1 MSAVKERIEEVH
13 RHAAL
18 MAHAVLR
25 DAVMWHWR
33 EAEITEAAGFYVR
46 ASNSHAGSKEWR
58 EKARHDGQ
66 LFDWSAV
73 GDGEDRR

>member
-13 RHAAL
+13 RHSAL

-25 DAVMWHWR
+25 DAVMWHWTDVDV
-33 EAEITEAAGFYVR
+33 AEAARCYIR

-58 EKARHDGQ
+58 EKVRHDGQ
-66 LFDWSAV
+66 IFDQSREWGGS
-73 GDGEDRR
+73 R